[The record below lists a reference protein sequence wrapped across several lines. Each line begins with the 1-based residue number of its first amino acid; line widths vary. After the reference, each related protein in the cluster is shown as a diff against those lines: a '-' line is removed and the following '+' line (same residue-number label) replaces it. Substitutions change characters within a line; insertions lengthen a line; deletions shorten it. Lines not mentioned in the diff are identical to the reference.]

1 MFRGRLITVL
11 LAAFALPAAIAEPLT
26 LAVASNFNR
35 PAQELA
41 ARFEDE
47 TGTRVR
53 LAAGS
58 TGKLYAQILNGA
70 PFDVF
75 LAADA
80 ERPQRLVEERHG
92 VPDSLYTYAT
102 GSLVLWS
109 RDAALV
115 GADCRQALD
124 TLGDRKLAIAN
135 PATAPYGKAARE
147 FLEAEEVWDHV
158 RAQLVFGENIAQALQ
173 FAASGN
179 ATLGLIAGSQSIDE
193 RLPAAT
199 CRWAVPSTS
208 HAPIEQQAVLLRR
221 AADNPA
227 AREFLDFLR
236 SPQAADIIRAHGYTV
251 AQ

>member
-1 MFRGRLITVL
+1 MPGRRLVTIL
-11 LAAFALPAAIAEPLT
+11 LAATWLPAAFAEPLT
-26 LAVASNFNR
+26 VAAASNFTR
-35 PAQELA
+35 PAHELA
-41 ARFEDE
+41 ASFEAR
-47 TGTRVR
+47 TGTPVR
-53 LAAGS
+53 LVVGS
-58 TGKLYAQILNGA
+58 TGKLYAQIVHGA

-80 ERPQRLVEERHG
+80 ERPLRLVDDGLGIRR
-92 VPDSLYTYAT
+92 SRFTYAT

-109 RDAALV
+109 RDARLD
-115 GADCRQALD
+115 GADCRQVLE

-147 FLEAEEVWDHV
+147 FLEAEVLWE
-158 RAQLVFGENIAQALQ
+158 RLRPQLVYGESIAQALQ

-179 ATLGLIAGSQSIDE
+179 AALGLIAGSQSIDE

-199 CRWAVPSTS
+199 CRWDVPASS

-221 AADNPA
+221 AANKTT

-236 SPQAADIIRAHGYTV
+236 SPQAARIIRAHGYTV
-251 AQ
+251 SQ